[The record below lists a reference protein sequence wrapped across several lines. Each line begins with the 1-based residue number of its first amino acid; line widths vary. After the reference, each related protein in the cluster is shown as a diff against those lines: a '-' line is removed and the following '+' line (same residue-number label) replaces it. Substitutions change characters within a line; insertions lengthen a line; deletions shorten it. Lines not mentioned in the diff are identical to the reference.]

1 MLKKIELSL
10 NKLQDLPLL
19 AIRMILAYGFYDP
32 AMKKLQDINAIG
44 DWFASLH
51 IPAPYFQA
59 YLATGTEILGVILLT
74 LGLFT
79 RIISFPL
86 IITMIVAIVTVHWE
100 NGFSSGN
107 NGFEI
112 PLYYIIMLITLI
124 CFGAGRISLG
134 HLLIRKNTK
143 ISD

>member
-1 MLKKIELSL
+1 
-10 NKLQDLPLL
+10 
-19 AIRMILAYGFYDP
+19 
-32 AMKKLQDINAIG
+32 MKKLQDIHAIG
-44 DWFASLH
+44 DWFASLN

-100 NGFSSGN
+100 NGFSSGD

-112 PLYYIIMLITLI
+112 PLYYINMLITLI
-124 CFGAGRISLG
+124 FFGSGRISLD
-134 HLLIRKNTK
+134 HLLFRKNLEFLKT
-143 ISD
+143 SLQ

>member
-1 MLKKIELSL
+1 MLKKLEFSL

-19 AIRMILAYGFYDP
+19 AIRLVLAYGFYEP
-32 AMKKLQDINAIG
+32 AMEKVQDIHAIG
-44 DWFASLH
+44 DWFASLN

-86 IITMIVAIVTVHWE
+86 IITMIIAILTVHWE

-124 CFGAGRISLG
+124 CFGAGRTSFD

-143 ISD
+143 AFD